1 MNELKCINKK
11 DLVFENKPLRDRI
24 NTKLTLL
31 DTDWMSYE
39 LEASFRVKTQGE
51 LDVKFTYY
59 GSAEAEMHV
68 TQKNKGR
75 SQEYTYFFSWDI
87 FEKYILKFM
96 ALHLEQWK
104 NEEVFYGG
112 DIAVEF
118 YNEIIQLREKHA
130 RKKDEK

>member
-1 MNELKCINKK
+1 MTELKCIDKN
-11 DLVFENKPLRDRI
+11 DLIFENKPLKDRV

-51 LDVKFTYY
+51 LNVKFTYY
-59 GSAEAEMHV
+59 GAAEAEMHV
-68 TQKNKGR
+68 DQKNEGK
-75 SQEYTYFFSWDI
+75 SQEHKYFFSSDI

-112 DIAVEF
+112 DIMVEF
-118 YNEIIQLREKHA
+118 YNEVLQLGEKHA
-130 RKKDEK
+130 RKSI

>member
-1 MNELKCINKK
+1 MTGLKCIDKK
-11 DLVFENKPLRDRI
+11 DLIFENKPLKDRV
-24 NTKLTLL
+24 NTKLILL

-51 LDVKFTYY
+51 LNVRFVFF
-59 GSAEAEMHV
+59 GAVESEMHV
-68 TQKNKGR
+68 NQKNKGR
-75 SQEYTYFFSWDI
+75 SQEHTYFFSSDI

-96 ALHLEQWK
+96 TLHLEQWK

-118 YNEIIQLREKHA
+118 YNEVIQLGEKNE
-130 RKKDEK
+130 RKSI